1 MMWRFTLEVKTFSSI
16 LLLVALAVTGILSL
30 VESAWA
36 EALRDP
42 TQLPAN
48 MVTGDGTQAS
58 LAQTEQNT
66 GPILQSVMLGAQ
78 HRAAIIN
85 GKKVKLGGKYEKATL
100 VGLTENS
107 ATLKNTDGTTQT
119 LVMSFGAIQKTP
131 VKVTYQPQKNKPLA
145 STETQEKPDTSL
157 RISSDSNPIPG
168 SK

>member
-1 MMWRFTLEVKTFSSI
+1 MLQLTLKLKTFSSI
-16 LLLVALAVTGILSL
+16 LLLVSLAVTGIFAL

-42 TQLPAN
+42 TQVPTN
-48 MVTGDGTQAS
+48 MVTGDGTQANLS
-58 LAQTEQNT
+58 QTEQYT
-66 GPILQSVMLGAQ
+66 GPVLQSVMLGAQ

-119 LVMSFGAIQKTP
+119 LMMSFGAIQKTP
-131 VKVTYQPQKNKPLA
+131 VKVTYQPPKNKPLA